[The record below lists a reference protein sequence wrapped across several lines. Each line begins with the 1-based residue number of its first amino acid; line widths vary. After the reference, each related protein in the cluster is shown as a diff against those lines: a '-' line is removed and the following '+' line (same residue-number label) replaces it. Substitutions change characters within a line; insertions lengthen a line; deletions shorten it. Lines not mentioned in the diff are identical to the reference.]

1 MGTDR
6 NLAAAAMSK
15 ELSRRDVLKLGA
27 AVPVGAALMSTI
39 GSTAVRAQSA
49 SEDFSG
55 VTIRIACNPTVIK
68 AAEAAAPMWAAATG
82 GTAIPEV
89 VPFAERAIRFAGL
102 IVNNDPAFDLLY
114 AAQSFVRRFG
124 DRLYLPLA
132 DVAGDTSDF
141 IPITLGSLSVGGAL
155 LGLPV
160 HSEMQL
166 FIYNKEMFQAAG
178 VDPDNLPGT
187 WDEMF
192 ALAGAL
198 TDGDREACVVP
209 WLTGLGLPWWYCKYN
224 STPGELFND
233 DRTQVLFDNEYG
245 VAAWETLAKGFESKF
260 YGEAGSN
267 APSDYDTGLL
277 FNQGLAASQI
287 NVVELWGQATSG
299 DVENFKATIDP
310 AVVGVKIL
318 PGITAGT
325 SGSANA
331 TEGFGISRFSA
342 NPEAALSFLKFVTGV
357 EYQTSMVKGE
367 GGFLLPS
374 SRISVLSDPSV
385 QESFPIAPVLVE
397 QGGFNLDN
405 PAAPYDLQAP
415 FQTNVTNLYRGEA
428 TAQEAHDGFVQAVN
442 DSIVTYLSE

>member
-6 NLAAAAMSK
+6 GVAAAALSK
-15 ELSRRDVLKLGA
+15 ELSRRDVLKLGV
-27 AVPVGAALMSTI
+27 AVPVGAALMGTV
-39 GSTAVRAQSA
+39 GATAARAQEPA
-49 SEDFSG
+49 EDFSG

-68 AAEAAAPMWAAATG
+68 AAEAAAPLWAAKTG

-114 AAQSFVRRFG
+114 AGQSFVRRFG
-124 DRLYLPLA
+124 DRLYAPLA

-141 IPITLGSLSVGGAL
+141 IPITLQSLTVGGGL

-160 HSEMQL
+160 HSEMEL

-178 VDPDNLPGT
+178 VDPAALPGT
-187 WDEMF
+187 WDEMY
-192 ALAGAL
+192 ALSAAL
-198 TDGDREACVVP
+198 TDGDREPCAVP
-209 WLTGLGLPWWYCKYN
+209 WLTGLGLPWWYNYYN
-224 STPGELFND
+224 STPGQLFND

-245 VAAWETLAKGFESKF
+245 VAAWEAVGRGFETGF
-260 YGEAGSN
+260 YGPAGSN

-277 FNQGLAASQI
+277 FNQGLAASQV
-287 NVVELWGQATSG
+287 NVVELWGQAISG

-310 AVVGVKIL
+310 AVVGVAIL

-325 SGSANA
+325 SGSTNA

-342 NPEAALSFLKFVTGV
+342 NPEAALSFLKFVTGA

-374 SRISVLSDPSV
+374 SRISVLNDPSV
-385 QESFPIAPVLVE
+385 QESFPIAPVLVA

-405 PAAPYDLQAP
+405 PAAPYDLQGA
-415 FQTNVTNLYRGEA
+415 FQTNVTNLNRGEA
-428 TAQEAHDGFVQAVN
+428 TGQEAHDGFVQAVN
-442 DSIVTYLSE
+442 DAIITYLSE